1 LNLLCY
7 LCPEPVPAGVRRG
20 VWRSA
25 FGVRRSA
32 FGGAA
37 RRKRRL
43 QPLPAGNGAAF
54 GKEPHMLNL
63 KVNFP
68 RKRGQDKTR
77 IVRKIIQK
85 MLKRRL
91 QPLPATG
98 PQAAQRLQPSF
109 TAGHGRRTPLDV
121 HRGAAARRTRF
132 IIALPRPTSGTGSTK
147 ISWTFSWSI
156 SLRRPN
162 NRWAAIR
169 RSLVSLKDRTTAKF
183 PL

>member
-1 LNLLCY
+1 LAL
-7 LCPEPVPAGVRRG
+7 
-20 VWRSA
+20 
-25 FGVRRSA
+25 GVRRSA
-32 FGGAA
+32 LGGAA
-37 RRKRRL
+37 R
-43 QPLPAGNGAAF
+43 PLAR
-54 GKEPHMLNL
+54 PHMLNL

-68 RKRGQDKTR
+68 RQRGQDKTR

-85 MLKRRL
+85 MLKRSL
-91 QPLPATG
+91 LPLPTTG
-98 PQAAQRLQPSF
+98 PQAAQRLQPSL
-109 TAGHGRRTPLDV
+109 TAGHGRPTPNAELRSPLDV

-169 RSLVSLKDRTTAKF
+169 RSLVSLKDRTTEKF